1 MNAQFKKGILELCI
15 LSEVKKSDKYGYKI
29 VQCLDSLSV
38 NEGTVYPILRRLTK
52 EGLFESY
59 IVESEE
65 GPARKYYKIT
75 NLGEEKLKVMLTE
88 WEDFYEAV
96 KNILGGTS
104 IE

>member
-15 LSEVKKSDKYGYKI
+15 LSEVKKSDKYGYRI
-29 VQCLDSLSV
+29 VQCLDTLSV

-65 GPARKYYKIT
+65 GPARKYYRIT
-75 NLGEEKLKVMLTE
+75 KLGDEKLDNMLKE
-88 WEDFYEAV
+88 WQEFDKAV
-96 KNILGGTS
+96 KNILCGVKL
-104 IE
+104 